1 MTRIII
7 LSTEFRHDFTDSRI
21 VNSRVSHPAG
31 HLSRAKA
38 PRCLY
43 VEIHAQ
49 RAYFAAFVQFAK
61 QEDVNLHMKNLA
73 SFASLRADMV

>member
-1 MTRIII
+1 MIKFSFLSY

-38 PRCLY
+38 AKNAKIPVPMSGERQRLIYCC
-43 VEIHAQ
+43 AQ
-49 RAYFAAFVQFAK
+49 MSR
-61 QEDVNLHMKNLA
+61 
-73 SFASLRADMV
+73 